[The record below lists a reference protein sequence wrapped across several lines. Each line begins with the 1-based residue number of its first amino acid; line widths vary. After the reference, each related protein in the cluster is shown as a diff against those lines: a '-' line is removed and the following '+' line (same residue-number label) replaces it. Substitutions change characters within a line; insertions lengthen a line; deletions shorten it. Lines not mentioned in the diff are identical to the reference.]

1 LVRDVLVVHFDEAN
15 LDLMISDLLA
25 SNRMSRNSSRKKGH
39 KPRDGRHNNS
49 KRVIDDEMNFLEYQ
63 RSFRLG

>member
-1 LVRDVLVVHFDEAN
+1 MVHFDEAN

-49 KRVIDDEMNFLEYQ
+49 KRVIDDEMNFLE
-63 RSFRLG
+63 F